1 MTTTDRTKPGT
12 MRTAAVTAV
21 ALGLPLGAVTF
32 ALQLTPFGLVAN
44 SPAFWALWGF
54 AAGAVVAVPVAGV
67 LTAMATEAFG
77 LLAWY
82 AISWATGNFE
92 WSAGGVLA
100 LGWGVGAVLAG
111 TVFGLAGVWW
121 RTQARRPRLEIATAL
136 PAAVFACASVYYF
149 VVLDYVGTGVYNAV
163 VALLLLTFLPRTG
176 QARVRAAGAVVPII
190 VVGLLG
196 GAAFVAFLNAVAMS

>member
-1 MTTTDRTKPGT
+1 MTTTHDRAMP
-12 MRTAAVTAV
+12 RTAAITAV

-54 AAGAVVAVPVAGV
+54 AAGAGVAAPVAGV
-67 LTAMATEAFG
+67 LTAMATEALG

-92 WSAGGVLA
+92 WSAGGALA

-111 TVFGLAGVWW
+111 TVFGLAGAWW
-121 RTQARRPRLEIATAL
+121 RTQAPRPRLEIATAV
-136 PAAVFACASVYYF
+136 PIAVFACAAVYDF
-149 VVLDYVGTGVYNAV
+149 IVLEYVGTGAYNAV
-163 VALLLLTFLPRTG
+163 VALLLLVFLPRTG
-176 QARVRAAGAVVPII
+176 HARVRAAVAAVPITLA
-190 VVGLLG
+190 GLLG
-196 GAAFVAFLNAVAMS
+196 GAAFLALLNATAMS